1 MFRIRVPRFAI
12 DLAERTAATYAESVI
27 GLLLVG
33 GITGLSSLQA
43 AAVAG
48 IPAGLT
54 VIKGALGKFLGHPET
69 ASLLPARSDPASR
82 P

>member
-1 MFRIRVPRFAI
+1 MIRIRLPRYAR

-43 AAVAG
+43 AAVGG
-48 IPAGLT
+48 IPAGLAL
-54 VIKGALGKFLGHPET
+54 IKGALGRYLGHPET

-82 P
+82 Q